1 MSEEE
6 VLAVEPSVEAVE
18 AAPAEEVAAAPAE
31 EVAAEPVAEEAVVEE
46 VVA

>member
-1 MSEEE
+1 MEEE

-18 AAPAEEVAAAPAE
+18 AAPAEEVAA
-31 EVAAEPVAEEAVVEE
+31 EPVAEEAVVEE